1 MMNAKINLNNTDT
14 DYNNDNSG
22 LSRDQLIYMAY
33 NIIADLSFNKL
44 HKAPTTDPNEQKATL
59 VIENLVHQML
69 NIGELLME
77 SANSPTDAFFS
88 PTEILNISSFV
99 NVICQI
105 IFSPKNQ
112 NQTYYQKLQKVYQHI
127 ASSLR
132 KGMGNIKLFSVGK
145 ALFEDIQNECKL
157 YKLQIQ
163 ENLESHLEIK
173 SEFSPKNFFSSKMQ
187 NSQSYGF

>member
-1 MMNAKINLNNTDT
+1 MMNAKINLNNTD
-14 DYNNDNSG
+14 DVSINNSLN
-22 LSRDQLIYMAY
+22 RNQLIAISYQL
-33 NIIADLSFNKL
+33 IADLSFNKL
-44 HKAPTTDPNEQKATL
+44 YKVSTTDPNEQKATL

-163 ENLESHLEIK
+163 ENLESHLEVK
-173 SEFSPKNFFSSKMQ
+173 SEFSPKNFFSPKMQ

>member
-1 MMNAKINLNNTDT
+1 MMNAKINLNNTD
-14 DYNNDNSG
+14 DVSMNNSLN
-22 LSRDQLIYMAY
+22 RNQLIAISYQL
-33 NIIADLSFNKL
+33 IADLSFNKL
-44 HKAPTTDPNEQKATL
+44 YKVSTTDPNEQKATL

-77 SANSPTDAFFS
+77 SANNPTDAFFS

-163 ENLESHLEIK
+163 ENLESHLEVK
-173 SEFSPKNFFSSKMQ
+173 SEFSPKNFFSPKMQ

>member
-1 MMNAKINLNNTDT
+1 MMNAKINLNNTD
-14 DYNNDNSG
+14 DVSINNSLN
-22 LSRDQLIYMAY
+22 RNQLIAISYQL
-33 NIIADLSFNKL
+33 IADLSFNKL
-44 HKAPTTDPNEQKATL
+44 YKVSTTDPNEQKATL

-77 SANSPTDAFFS
+77 SANSPADAFFS

-163 ENLESHLEIK
+163 ENLESRLEVK
-173 SEFSPKNFFSSKMQ
+173 SEFSPKNFFSPKMQ

>member
-1 MMNAKINLNNTDT
+1 MMNAKINLNNTD
-14 DYNNDNSG
+14 DVSINSS
-22 LSRDQLIYMAY
+22 LNRNQLIAISYQL
-33 NIIADLSFNKL
+33 IADLSFNKL
-44 HKAPTTDPNEQKATL
+44 YKVSTTDPNEQKATL

-77 SANSPTDAFFS
+77 SANSTTDAFFS

-173 SEFSPKNFFSSKMQ
+173 SEFSPKNFFSPKMQ